1 MTWRSRWGVSPVSW
15 KVIAGVT
22 ATLKTEFLH
31 AGQARLPVRYQQIFS
46 QTAEIMKSIK
56 VGLLGIGTVGSGT
69 FNVLKRNQQEIA
81 ARAGRAIEITMV
93 ADLDTERARQLT
105 NGDITVV
112 NDAKL
117 VVNNPDIDI
126 VVELIGGY
134 GIAKDLV
141 LQAIANGKHVV
152 TANKALIA
160 THGNEIFKAAQ
171 EKGVIVAFEAA
182 VAGGIPI
189 IKALREGLT
198 ANSIQWIAGII
209 NGTTNFILSEMRD
222 KGLDFDVVL
231 KEAQRLG
238 YAEADPT
245 FDIEGVDAAHK
256 LTIMASIAFGIPVQF
271 NKAHVEGI
279 TKLQATD
286 IRYAEQLGYRIKLL
300 GITKRTAGGIELR
313 VHPTL
318 IPSKRLIANVEGA
331 MNAVLVRG
339 DAVGDTLYYGKGA
352 GAEPTASAVIADLV
366 DITRLATADPEH
378 RVPHLAF
385 QPNAMADTPILPM
398 AEITTSYYLRMHVA
412 DQPGVLADVTR
423 ILADSS
429 ISIDA
434 MLQKEP
440 AADEIRTDIIMLTHQ
455 TQEKNVEAAIAK
467 IEALSTVVG
476 SVTKIRLEEL
486 G

>member
-1 MTWRSRWGVSPVSW
+1 MVGD
-15 KVIAGVT
+15 
-22 ATLKTEFLH
+22 
-31 AGQARLPVRYQQIFS
+31 
-46 QTAEIMKSIK
+46 AE
-56 VGLLGIGTVGSGT
+56 
-69 FNVLKRNQQEIA
+69 
-81 ARAGRAIEITMV
+81 
-93 ADLDTERARQLT
+93 
-105 NGDITVV
+105 
-112 NDAKL
+112 L
-117 VVNNPDIDI
+117 VVTNPEIDI
-126 VVELIGGY
+126 VIELIGGY
-134 GIAKDLV
+134 GIAHKLV
-141 LQAIANGKHVV
+141 MKAIANGKHVV

-160 THGNEIFKAAQ
+160 MHGNEIFQAAQ
-171 EKGVIVAFEAA
+171 EKGVMVAFEAA

-198 ANSIQWIAGII
+198 ANRIEWIAGII

-256 LTIMASIAFGIPVQF
+256 LTIMASIAFGVPVQF
-271 NKAHVEGI
+271 ERAYVEGI

-300 GITKRTAGGIELR
+300 GITRRTADGIELR

-318 IPSKRLIANVEGA
+318 IPTKRLIANVEGA
-331 MNAVLVRG
+331 MNAVLVQG
-339 DAVGDTLYYGKGA
+339 DAVGATLYYGKGA

-378 RVPHLAF
+378 RVPFLAF
-385 QPNAMADTPILPM
+385 QPHAMADTPILPM
-398 AEITTSYYLRMHVA
+398 AEVTTSYYLRMHVA
-412 DQPGVLADVTR
+412 DQPGVLADLTR
-423 ILADSS
+423 ILADST

-440 AADEIRTDIIMLTHQ
+440 AEGEAQTDIIMLTHH
-455 TQEKNVEAAIAK
+455 TQEKNIEAAIAK
-467 IEALSTVVG
+467 IEQLSTVLG
-476 SVTKIRLEEL
+476 KVTKIRLEEL
-486 G
+486 A

>member
-1 MTWRSRWGVSPVSW
+1 
-15 KVIAGVT
+15 
-22 ATLKTEFLH
+22 
-31 AGQARLPVRYQQIFS
+31 
-46 QTAEIMKSIK
+46 MKPIK

-69 FNVLKRNQQEIA
+69 FNVLKRNQEEITR
-81 ARAGRAIEITMV
+81 RAGRGIEITMV
-93 ADLDTERARQLT
+93 ADLNVDRARELT
-105 NGDITVV
+105 NGECEVV
-112 NDAKL
+112 NDANL
-117 VVNNPDIDI
+117 VVNNPEIDI
-126 VVELIGGY
+126 VIELIGGY

-141 LQAIANGKHVV
+141 MKAIANGKHVV
-152 TANKALIA
+152 TANKALLA

-171 EKGVIVAFEAA
+171 DKGVMVAFEAA

-198 ANSIQWIAGII
+198 ANRIQWIAGII

-256 LTIMASIAFGIPVQF
+256 ATIMSAIAFGIPVQF
-271 NKAHVEGI
+271 DKAHVEGI

-300 GITKRTAGGIELR
+300 GIARRTPNGIELR

-318 IPSKRLIANVEGA
+318 IPAKRLIANVEGA
-331 MNAVLVRG
+331 MNAVLVQG
-339 DAVGDTLYYGKGA
+339 DAVGATLYYGKGA
-352 GAEPTASAVIADLV
+352 GSEPTASAVIADLV

-385 QPNAMADTPILPM
+385 QPDAMVDTPILPM
-398 AEITTSYYLRMHVA
+398 SEITTSYYLRMRVS

-440 AADEIRTDIIMLTHQ
+440 DEGETRTDIIMLTHQ
-455 TQEKNVEAAIAK
+455 TQEKNIVSAIAK
-467 IEALSTVVG
+467 IEALPTVVG
-476 SVTKIRLEEL
+476 EVTKIRLEQL
-486 G
+486 S